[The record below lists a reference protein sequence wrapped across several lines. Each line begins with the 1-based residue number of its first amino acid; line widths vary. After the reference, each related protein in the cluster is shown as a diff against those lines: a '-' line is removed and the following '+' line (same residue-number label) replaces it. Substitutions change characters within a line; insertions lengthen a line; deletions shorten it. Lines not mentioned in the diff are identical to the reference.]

1 MTTLSNFEK
10 IKEFHATFSRTP
22 DPTSLDLRTPEDR
35 LLRGKLIWE
44 EVLEVF
50 AELGVL
56 IEVQMQPQE
65 DGNVMLEFEPITDE
79 SKTEFNPR
87 NLAKE
92 LADLKYVTYGTD
104 ASFGIDADRVY
115 GEVHDSNMSKL
126 GPNGEVLRREDGKVL
141 KGPNY
146 REPSL
151 SFLPESI

>member
-1 MTTLSNFEK
+1 MTLSNFEK

-35 LLRGKLIWE
+35 LLRAKLIFE
-44 EVLEVF
+44 EVMEVF
-50 AELGVL
+50 AELGVV
-56 IEVQMQPQE
+56 IGVDMQPQE
-65 DGNVMLEFEPITDE
+65 DGTVMLDFEPVINEDHLE
-79 SKTEFNPR
+79 INPR

-115 GEVHDSNMSKL
+115 AEVHDSNMSKL
-126 GPNGEVLRREDGKVL
+126 GPNGEVLRRDDGKVL

>member
-104 ASFGIDADRVY
+104 AAFGIDADRVY
-115 GEVHDSNMSKL
+115 AEVHDSNMSKL